1 MKREITIGVYRTR
14 GLEPPL
20 SRCAL
25 GLAALAIGA
34 VAAISFT
41 IGLLR

>member
-1 MKREITIGVYRTR
+1 MKREVAIGVQRSR

-20 SRCAL
+20 SRRAL
-25 GLAALAIGA
+25 GLAMLAVGA

>member
-1 MKREITIGVYRTR
+1 MKREVAIGVQRSR

-20 SRCAL
+20 SRRAL
-25 GLAALAIGA
+25 GFAVLAVGA